1 MEEKTKETYR
11 YWQDKRINQ
20 LGVTNNLILTFCLG
34 VLYFVLDLNE
44 TLELETCLN
53 KSMLVLSL
61 VSLFASI
68 LFAILLT
75 LNRLKDYRQTAQIV
89 KNRDNKDVSNLRDEN
104 KRVGEKTWNLLKCQ
118 LWTFFAGILFSSI
131 LYITSI

>member
-89 KNRDNKDVSNLRDEN
+89 KNRDNKDVSN
-104 KRVGEKTWNLLKCQ
+104 
-118 LWTFFAGILFSSI
+118 
-131 LYITSI
+131 